1 LTPQTL
7 YRKPANF
14 SKNIS
19 KKFIDDFIFIG
30 MSPVDAI
37 RNYFESMVNYRISSI
52 VSALARLQAQLL
64 SNKDKMTMEEMDN
77 EINKLETIRRVLH
90 RPSQSAPMI
99 VGAPAPMAQ
108 PASTPPPPQKLDEKE
123 EPKT

>member
-1 LTPQTL
+1 
-7 YRKPANF
+7 
-14 SKNIS
+14 
-19 KKFIDDFIFIG
+19 

-64 SNKDKMTMEEMDN
+64 SNKDKMTMEEMDS

-90 RPSQSAPMI
+90 RPTQSAPMI
-99 VGAPAPMAQ
+99 VGTPVAQ